1 MSEWLIKAQ
10 LRKGDDWVSILHE
23 LVPKVPLPPETDF
36 QLVTTA
42 SPTGG
47 FVTKVEG
54 LNISLG
60 TPPYY

>member
-47 FVTKVEG
+47 FVTKVEH
-54 LNISLG
+54 
-60 TPPYY
+60 